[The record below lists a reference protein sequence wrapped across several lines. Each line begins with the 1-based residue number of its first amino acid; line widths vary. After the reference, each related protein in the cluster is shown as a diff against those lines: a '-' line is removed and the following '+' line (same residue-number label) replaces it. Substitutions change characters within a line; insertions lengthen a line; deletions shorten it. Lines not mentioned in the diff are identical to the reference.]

1 MSSRVRLM
9 RGSYL
14 FSAVSVDPLTN
25 IFAPLSFRGSANRRV
40 ANVTTV
46 GQEAIQSF
54 GELSGK
60 KSSQPIDGSSK
71 GAPGGW
77 SNNDLARHYADAN
90 HNIGAATRLN
100 LLKTRAKCPRKKIAI
115 CSYFA
120 NPGKAQQSIMP
131 PLHGGGRGFEY
142 PQLHYRNVVVVII
155 AKRNFLIGW
164 DRGLVHDSSHSS
176 HSANSSTGSTS
187 SVRSPR
193 PATSPRGAPG
203 PVAPDGAATAS
214 PARSPPPR

>member
-60 KSSQPIDGSSK
+60 KKVASLLTEALRELQAAGRITTLPDTMRMQTTTSVQQPD
-71 GAPGGW
+71 
-77 SNNDLARHYADAN
+77 
-90 HNIGAATRLN
+90 
-100 LLKTRAKCPRKKIAI
+100 
-115 CSYFA
+115 
-120 NPGKAQQSIMP
+120 
-131 PLHGGGRGFEY
+131 
-142 PQLHYRNVVVVII
+142 
-155 AKRNFLIGW
+155 
-164 DRGLVHDSSHSS
+164 
-176 HSANSSTGSTS
+176 
-187 SVRSPR
+187 
-193 PATSPRGAPG
+193 
-203 PVAPDGAATAS
+203 
-214 PARSPPPR
+214 